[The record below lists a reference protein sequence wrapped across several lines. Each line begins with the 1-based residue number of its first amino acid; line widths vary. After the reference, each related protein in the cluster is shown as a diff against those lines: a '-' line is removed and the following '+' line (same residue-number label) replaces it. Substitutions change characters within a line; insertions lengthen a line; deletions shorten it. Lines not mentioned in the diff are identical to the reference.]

1 MITLFYYRHKEYF
14 TLVDIICGFYD
25 NLLQIVASLFSFIRC
40 LPLPSSEW
48 TETIGDAF
56 CHGHRE
62 TQSLYP
68 HQESDILIGEETVLV
83 QESGLVASTS
93 NSIILEQQPDI
104 VNSCRYTSCV
114 PQTLLYYV
122 MYIILAYFTITL
134 DTMYHL
140 GKV

>member
-14 TLVDIICGFYD
+14 TLVDICGLYD
-25 NLLQIVASLFSFIRC
+25 NLLQIVASLFSFTRC

-56 CHGHRE
+56 CHGHKE

-114 PQTLLYYV
+114 PHAHT
-122 MYIILAYFTITL
+122 IILCYVYYTCILYNHT
-134 DTMYHL
+134 
-140 GKV
+140 